1 MVVFSDRTLSCR
13 DCGTEF
19 VFSAG
24 EQEFFQ
30 AKGLQNEPGRCPA
43 CRVAYKQ
50 ARGIV
55 DERPQREYFLTTCAG
70 CGQEARVPFVPRN
83 ERPVYCST
91 CFDQVR
97 QASA

>member
-1 MVVFSDRTLSCR
+1 MVYADRTLSCR
-13 DCGTEF
+13 DCSNEF
-19 VFSAG
+19 LFTAG
-24 EQEFFQ
+24 EQEFYR
-30 AKGLQNEPGRCPA
+30 AKGLQNEPGRCA
-43 CRVAYKQ
+43 SCRIAYKH

-55 DERPQREYFLTTCAG
+55 DDRPQREHFITTCAE

-97 QASA
+97 QATA